1 MKFTFL
7 FQALILLT
15 TQNSFALEEYSNKW
29 SADKKLKYLWN
40 QIERTSYQEEI
51 PGYEKTNISAL
62 LKNLLAN
69 DKKNNPTD
77 IIGEGYIKGI
87 HRRASVAKVKFRPA
101 LDNQR
106 LDLWG
111 GLDYALLRISLTEVP
126 NENIYK
132 PGLALKV
139 LVDGQASANL
149 SMLVDLD
156 GFASSNIFEKTYS
169 NIVPEPQTVKG
180 KLGVALFRLR
190 SKYPRAIKV
199 DRFSSVNQ
207 TGKKVN
213 SDKVKQLY
221 FKPNEILSKTHFNYS
236 DPRMYLMNDL
246 EEEKVL
252 FHVYAGC
259 NTTYSYQVFSG
270 CAKYLGDIVLDSK
283 FMSSS
288 FGDERLFFT
297 HEFVE

>member
-7 FQALILLT
+7 LSALILLVS
-15 TQNSFALEEYSNKW
+15 QSSFAHDDYSNKW
-29 SADKKLKYLWN
+29 SADKKLNYLWD
-40 QIERTSYQEEI
+40 QIENTNYQREI
-51 PGYEKTNISAL
+51 PSYEKTNISAL

-69 DKKNNPTD
+69 DKKDNDSD
-77 IIGEGYIKGI
+77 IIGEKYTKGI
-87 HRRASVAKVKFRPA
+87 HRRASVAKVKFRSA

-111 GLDYALLRISLTEVP
+111 GFDYALLRISLTEIP

-139 LVDGQASANL
+139 LIDGQASANL

-169 NIVPEPQTVKG
+169 NIVPKPLTVKG

-199 DRFSSVNQ
+199 DRFCSINQ
-207 TGKKVN
+207 SGQKVN
-213 SDKVKQLY
+213 YDKITQLY
-221 FKPNEILSKTHFNYS
+221 FKPNDTLKKAHFNYS
-236 DPRMYLMNDL
+236 DPRLYLNNDL
-246 EEEKVL
+246 EQEQVL
-252 FHVYAGC
+252 FGVYAGC
-259 NTTYSYQVFSG
+259 NTNYSYNTFSG
-270 CAKYLGDIVLDSK
+270 CAKYLGDIILDSN

-288 FGDERLFFT
+288 FGDERLFFN
-297 HEFVE
+297 HEFVD